1 MLDFNSFNE
10 AVYTG
15 NIGVMELMNFY
26 KIATPDQKKKL
37 ELNIK
42 NKNSKAAWN
51 IIQKVVGVKLH
62 KSVYEEK
69 KSPNPDVLPTSGA
82 GQWGTETLRNKYLKD
97 TPGQGFKL
105 YKKYKI

>member
-1 MLDFNSFNE
+1 MFKTKVDE
-10 AVYTG
+10 AAYVG
-15 NIGVMELMNFY
+15 NIGAMEMFKFY
-26 KIATPDQKKKL
+26 QKANDDQKKKL
-37 ELNIK
+37 KVLIGDK
-42 NKNSKAAWN
+42 KSKEAWKLV
-51 IIQKVVGVKLH
+51 QDVTGVKLH